1 MKSILR
7 GGSVLPLVLSFWLIL
22 GLAFSPLMIQSAKAD
37 ELYGR
42 VRGIV
47 SDTTGAVLPGVQVKL
62 TNVGT
67 GKSAELASDADGSF
81 MFINLKPGE
90 YKLTASKA
98 NFKTFQVNSIRV
110 EPNQIYVQ
118 SVIMEL
124 GALSQTVEVVA
135 NPAQVEQTSM
145 QLTNTISSK
154 TITDLPL
161 NGRNWINLQQ
171 TLPGVVI
178 PDTRFGTNFSTNG
191 SQAQQNSYLVNG
203 NDSNDLPLN
212 SPLAPPNPDTIEEVK
227 MVTNTINPEYGR
239 NSGAIMNAVTKSG
252 TNQFHGSGFEFYRD
266 TFLNTHNFFTKK
278 RQVFHQNQY
287 GGTVG
292 GPVWKN
298 KSFFFFGLQNT
309 RARQPGAN
317 SNGTTNVYTQGMLN
331 GDFSGQAAKINGVVT
346 QNATTGVF
354 TIKNPKTSPFPLFGD
369 ANSSCPVSGGVMC
382 PAGTPYGK
390 TYAPGATPTSQ
401 PVLTSNGLWS
411 TGIVPTQLY
420 SSFSSQLV
428 KKFVPL
434 PNCGTSTCTL
444 FSFSP
449 VTRLAANQFIGRF
462 DQNFGSK
469 DTLWF
474 YAYANDQHT
483 LNDIAFTAASLPGFG
498 DKSAPYTKQFTSAWQ
513 HTFSSSIL
521 NEFRAGYT
529 RLNFDTGT
537 PQTLV
542 TPSSV
547 GFTNIFP
554 QIPQGAGYPRM
565 TITGYFNLGFTSNG
579 PQPRKDQTY
588 QLTNNFSWIKGKH
601 SLKFGYDGRKFQVW
615 NPFGARNNGAFSFT
629 TSGKYS
635 TGDAGLNFLLGIP
648 TSYNQQSGSVIIAD
662 AYEHYMYAQDQ
673 WRVKPNLTLT
683 FGAGY
688 QIDTPIAEY
697 QNGGLSRAC
706 FIPGQQSKIFP
717 LGTASNGNPG
727 GAPVGYNFPGD
738 PGCDKYGGA
747 SIKYNHIGPRVGF
760 AYSPGRGGRMFGG
773 PGKTSI
779 RGGFGIYFNRGEE
792 ELNLQDLGDPP
803 IGQASNGVGDLGL
816 VPSFPDPWTD
826 IAGKGTLKN
835 KFPYVAPAPGS
846 IIDFSQFFPMAIN
859 VVDPNLTTPYA
870 MNYNFTVERELPA
883 RTILRVGYVGAQG
896 RNLVAS
902 YSFNPMTPAGIQTC
916 LATPACASNGDQA
929 PVNFPNLFQFPGDI
943 WGNSGMQH
951 TAGWSN
957 YNALQITADKRF
969 SHGLQ
974 FLATYSYSHSLDTG
988 SSFEDTAF
996 QTAGAFDPF
1005 GRLGRDY
1012 GSSAFDA
1019 RHRFAFSFSYE
1030 IPSLK
1035 HVWSAIPGRI
1045 VEGWFLTGQT
1055 IRQTGF
1061 PVNLQDSNEFSLVCS
1076 PTYSFYA
1083 CPDRPD
1089 VVSAPVY
1096 VDPRA
1101 GATHQWFSPASFTDN
1116 AVGTLGNAGRGLVRG
1131 PGYWGTNFSLQKNT
1145 RITETTN
1152 FQMRLEIFNL
1162 FNHANLANPDGDVAS
1177 ATFGQILSLRPF
1189 VVTAEP
1195 SRLIQLGAKFR
1206 F

>member
-1 MKSILR
+1 MKNALR
-7 GGSVLPLVLSFWLIL
+7 GGLVLPLVVL
-22 GLAFSPLMIQSAKAD
+22 GLLFCQFTVSSAKAD

-42 VRGIV
+42 IRGTV
-47 SDTTGAVLPGVQVKL
+47 TDQSGAALPGVNLKL
-62 TNVGT
+62 ANMGT
-67 GKSAELASDADGSF
+67 GNSQEMASGTDGAYS
-81 MFINLKPGE
+81 FINLHPGL
-90 YKLTASKA
+90 YSLTVKKS
-98 NFKTFQVNSIRV
+98 NFKTFDVKSIKV
-110 EPNQIYVQ
+110 EPNEIYVQ
-118 SVIMEL
+118 NVIMEL
-124 GALSQTVEVVA
+124 GAISETVEVTA

-191 SQAQQNSYLVNG
+191 SEAQQNSYLVNG

-252 TNQFHGSGFEFYRD
+252 SNQFHGTAFEFYRD
-266 TFLNTHNFFTKK
+266 TFLNTHNFFTTK

-292 GPVWKN
+292 GPIWKN

-317 SNGTTNVYTQGMLN
+317 SNGTTNVFTQNMLN
-331 GDFSGQAAKINGVVT
+331 GNWNPAKMS
-346 QNATTGVF
+346 TT
-354 TIKNPKTSPFPLFGD
+354 KTNPFPIMGS
-369 ANSSCPVSGGVMC
+369 NGTTY
-382 PAGTPYGK
+382 PAGT
-390 TYAPGATPTSQ
+390 TWATIFPTGVVPTSD
-401 PVLTSNGLWS
+401 
-411 TGIVPTQLY
+411 Y
-420 SSFSSQLV
+420 SPLAAALV

-434 PNCGTSTCTL
+434 PTCGTPTCTL
-444 FSFSP
+444 FGFNP

-474 YAYANDQHT
+474 YGYANDQHT
-483 LNDIAFTAASLPGFG
+483 LNDIAFSAASLPGFG

-588 QLTNNFSWIKGKH
+588 QLTDNFTWVKGRH
-601 SLKFGYDGRKFQVW
+601 SLKFGYDGRRFQVW
-615 NPFGARNNGAFSFT
+615 NPFGARNNGSFSFT
-629 TSGKYS
+629 NSAKYS
-635 TGDAGLNFLLGIP
+635 TGDPGLNFLLGIP
-648 TSYNQQSGSVIIAD
+648 TSYNQSSGQVIIAQ
-662 AYEHYMYAQDQ
+662 AYEHYFYAQDQ
-673 WRVKPNLTLT
+673 WRIKTNFTLT

-706 FIPGQQSKIFP
+706 FIPGQQSKVFP
-717 LGTASNGNPG
+717 TGTAPNGNPG

-738 PGCDKYGGA
+738 PGCDKFGGA
-747 SIKYNHIGPRVGF
+747 STKYNHIGPRVGF
-760 AYSPGRGGRMFGG
+760 AYSPGWGGRMSGG

-779 RGGFGIYFNRGEE
+779 TGGFGIYFNRGEE
-792 ELNLQDLGDPP
+792 ELNLQDLGAPP
-803 IGQASNGVGDLGL
+803 IGQTSNGVGDIGL

-826 IAGKGTLKN
+826 IAGKGSLTN
-835 KFPYVAPAPGS
+835 KFPYKAPTPGT
-846 IIDFSQFFPMAIN
+846 IIDFSQFFPMGIN
-859 VVDPNLTTPYA
+859 VVDPKITTPYA
-870 MNYNFTVERELPA
+870 MNYHFTIERELPSRA
-883 RTILRVGYVGAQG
+883 ILAVSYVGAQG
-896 RNLVAS
+896 RNLFAS
-902 YSFNPMTPAGIQTC
+902 YQFNAMTPAGLQTC

-929 PVNFPNLFQFPGDI
+929 PVNFPNLFQYPGNI

-951 TAGWSN
+951 TIGWSN
-957 YNALQITADKRF
+957 YNALQVTADKRF

-974 FLATYSYSHSLDTG
+974 FLGTYSYSHSLDTG

-996 QTAGAFDPF
+996 QSAGAFDPY

-1019 RHRFAFSFSYE
+1019 RHRVAFSFSYE

-1035 HVWSAIPGRI
+1035 HAWSAVPGRL
-1045 VEGWFLTGQT
+1045 VEGWQLTGQT
-1055 IRQTGF
+1055 IWQTGF
-1061 PVNLQDSNEFSLVCS
+1061 PVNLQDSNELSLVCS
-1076 PTYSFYA
+1076 TTYSFYA

-1089 VVSAPVY
+1089 VVSGPKY
-1096 VDPRA
+1096 LNPRT
-1101 GATHQWFSPASFTDN
+1101 GATHQWFDPTTFTDN

-1131 PGYWGTNFSLQKNT
+1131 PGYWGTNLSVQKNT
-1145 RITETTN
+1145 KITEGTN
-1152 FQMRLEIFNL
+1152 FQMRIEFFNL
-1162 FNHANLANPDGDVAS
+1162 FNHANFANPDGDVAS

-1189 VVTAEP
+1189 VATAEP
-1195 SRLIQLGAKFR
+1195 SRLIQLGAKFI